1 MNGIRT
7 AVLEDAAAILAI
19 YAPYI
24 LNTSI
29 TFEYEVPTL
38 EEFTAR
44 IDRIRT
50 THPYLV
56 YEEEGKVIGYAYA
69 TKFRERAAY
78 QWDAELSVYLNQE
91 CRGRGVGRKLY
102 SALIEALKKQNIQ
115 TVYGIVT
122 TPNERSEKMHHDF
135 DFDTIGILTKT
146 GYKFGKWHDVVMFE
160 KHIGSHENNPKP
172 ITLPE
177 VK

>member
-1 MNGIRT
+1 MTGIRT
-7 AVLEDAAAILAI
+7 VVLEDAAAILAI

-56 YEEEGKVIGYAYA
+56 YVEEGKVIGYAYA

-102 SALIEALKKQNIQ
+102 SALRRAGKRNGTAGFWRTFDCAGGFLGKPESGCKDRSWGCFCRDLCLYAEAE
-115 TVYGIVT
+115 Y
-122 TPNERSEKMHHDF
+122 
-135 DFDTIGILTKT
+135 
-146 GYKFGKWHDVVMFE
+146 
-160 KHIGSHENNPKP
+160 
-172 ITLPE
+172 
-177 VK
+177 